1 MEKFKQMMK
10 GFFAYVWECIK
21 GSFLAGL
28 TYAMAGAILT
38 MLVVQE
44 GKPFSEQVTWSVVVI
59 VCALAY
65 NALLAWGYGG
75 QNYEMLV
82 SGNMKRMSALQFGTE
97 YKISSH
103 SYVKEYR
110 AWKGFVMG
118 AMCSLLAIIFVLIFG
133 ANQDKI
139 NSAFLEEATLSTG
152 WGIAVVIGFFVC
164 GWAILPFYC
173 ATMAGY
179 IVSYYLALLIAVLP
193 IFVYGGVYIAGAY
206 GKRNKAIRAQE
217 MADRAA
223 AAQAAK
229 PKKINYGGLPGTKPR
244 KRK

>member
-1 MEKFKQMMK
+1 MEDFKQMIK

-21 GSFLAGL
+21 GSFLAGT
-28 TYAMAGAILT
+28 TYVMAGAILA
-38 MLVVQE
+38 MLALQE
-44 GKPFSEQVTWSVVVI
+44 GRVFSEQMTWSVVVI
-59 VCALAY
+59 VLALAY

-75 QNYEMLV
+75 TNYEMLV
-82 SGNMKRMSALQFGTE
+82 SGNMKRMSAAQYGDG

-110 AWKGFVMG
+110 VWKGFVMG
-118 AMCSLLAIIFVLIFG
+118 AFSCLLAVVFAIIFG
-133 ANQDKI
+133 ANQAEIDA
-139 NSAFLEEATLSTG
+139 AFLTEAQMDKGL
-152 WGIAVVIGFFVC
+152 GILVIIGVFAC
-164 GWAILPFYC
+164 GWAIVPFYC
-173 ATMAGY
+173 ASMAGY
-179 IVSYYLALLIAVLP
+179 IVSYYLAILIAVLP
-193 IFVYGGVYIAGAY
+193 IFVFGGFYIAGAY

-223 AAQAAK
+223 AAEAAK